1 MMEFPLAR
9 VAMVIC
15 GAVILAAVLPPVT
28 SAFDNE
34 QSAELQEQTEMI
46 CKMLD
51 TFYASEADEM
61 VICLNTILPL
71 NSSISM
77 DGHLVTIMND
87 DQEFLGGTEVMMIS
101 DKEYYDGNDYV
112 RITKG
117 DSTIIIESLRT
128 G

>member
-1 MMEFPLAR
+1 MMEFTLTR

-15 GAVILAAVLPPVT
+15 GAVILAAVLPPIT

-34 QSAELQEQTEMI
+34 QSTELQEQTELI
-46 CKMLD
+46 CSMLD

-87 DQEFLGGTEVMMIS
+87 GEKFLGGTEVVMVS
-101 DKEYYDGNDYV
+101 DKEYYSGNDYV
-112 RITKG
+112 RMTKG
-117 DSTIIIESLRT
+117 DSTIIIESLST
-128 G
+128 E